1 MKPQFYLILDFD
13 STIVGLET
21 LECLAEIVL
30 SNNPNKKQIIDEI
43 SNYTNL
49 AMGGKISFDKSL
61 EYRFNLMDV
70 NKNHIAELIDN
81 ISNNFDDS
89 FIQNLDFFEK
99 YNSNIYIVSGG
110 FKNIIESVMQSKTHF
125 KWNVFA
131 NDFIFNNSGKL
142 IGVDSKN
149 PLAHSLGK
157 VNVIKSLN
165 LEHDIIV
172 VGDGYTDYEIRKYN
186 EAKHFLAYTKHVQRD
201 NVISNSDQNC
211 TDFDQVID
219 FIKSKYC

>member
-30 SNNPNKKQIIDEI
+30 SDNPNKKQIIDQI

-70 NKNHIAELIDN
+70 NKNHIAKLIDN
-81 ISNNFDDS
+81 ISNSFDDS
-89 FIQNLDFFEK
+89 FIKNLDFFEK

-131 NDFIFNNSGKL
+131 NDFIFNNAGNL

-165 LEHDIIV
+165 LV
-172 VGDGYTDYEIRKYN
+172 KP
-186 EAKHFLAYTKHVQRD
+186 
-201 NVISNSDQNC
+201 
-211 TDFDQVID
+211 ID
-219 FIKSKYC
+219 